1 MDFKG
6 LAWVALAL
14 LLVWVVAGLVFKVL
28 GAAIHLLLLAAAVF
42 AIISV
47 VQRVRRRTPHG

>member
-28 GAAIHLLLLAAAVF
+28 GAAIHLLLLAAVVF